1 MIDLGTVSEDA
12 IALAPDTMTVNG
24 ADTVFTGRQLVG
36 LGELDTER
44 TDVGIFNAEV
54 DDIGILGDRPPIFEV
69 PGGPIG
75 ELELCS
81 RTLDDGLLIFPW
93 GDLSARCTRGNGAL
107 DTEDLDGDQLLNA
120 AGSREDVFRYVVDLA
135 PGRLLRARRR
145 HPARRAGPHCHLA
158 AVPHPAPRADRH
170 DRHARA
176 CGW

>member
-1 MIDLGTVSEDA
+1 MQPPGDSANLAGLRLVIDLGTVSEDA

-81 RTLDDGLLIFPW
+81 RDAGRW
-93 GDLSARCTRGNGAL
+93 AR
-107 DTEDLDGDQLLNA
+107 
-120 AGSREDVFRYVVDLA
+120 
-135 PGRLLRARRR
+135 
-145 HPARRAGPHCHLA
+145 
-158 AVPHPAPRADRH
+158 
-170 DRHARA
+170 
-176 CGW
+176 